1 MKLFHTLSPVAVIVA
16 LATAQALAADAP
28 DVTSLYEVSTDG
40 TSQKVTLGQAGKL
53 VLAIKT
59 KPGAHISDE
68 APLKIELTGSNV
80 KPEKTKLSR
89 ADSVAQKADG
99 QKFADPR
106 FEVPF
111 TAEAAGKGQLDAK
124 ITFFVCTEQL
134 CARQQKTI
142 SLAVEVAPGGKKS

>member
-16 LATAQALAADAP
+16 LASAQVLAADAP

-40 TSQKVTLGQAGKL
+40 TSQKVTLGQTGKL

-59 KPGAHISDE
+59 KQGAHISDD

-80 KPEKTKLSR
+80 KPEKTKLSK

-99 QKFADPR
+99 QKFVEPR

-111 TAEAAGKGQLDAK
+111 TAETAGKGQLDAK
-124 ITFFVCTEQL
+124 VTFFLCTEQL
-134 CARQQKTI
+134 CSRQQKTLTL
-142 SLAVEVAPGGKKS
+142 SVDVAPGGKKS